1 MIPDILRN
9 VLGKKM
15 KFIYTSKIIQI
26 YLTIRVSVEPER
38 WLSRQKF
45 LTYKPHNPRSKPR
58 TLLNMKWGNR
68 LHMHIHT
75 HTHIHSNKRLKE
87 YIFIAHFL
95 PQLPIPHSFKETNIT
110 YPITRYNLKNKST
123 MHFYECQS

>member
-1 MIPDILRN
+1 
-9 VLGKKM
+9 M

-26 YLTIRVSVEPER
+26 NLTIGVSVMPDR
-38 WLSRQKF
+38 WLSRQKV
-45 LTYKPHNPRSKPR
+45 LTYKPENPSSKPR

-68 LHMHIHT
+68 LNMHIHT

-110 YPITRYNLKNKST
+110 
-123 MHFYECQS
+123 

>member
-1 MIPDILRN
+1 
-9 VLGKKM
+9 M

-26 YLTIRVSVEPER
+26 YLTIRVSVGPER

-45 LTYKPHNPRSKPR
+45 LTYKPGSPISKSR

-87 YIFIAHFL
+87 YIFIAHVL
-95 PQLPIPHSFKETNIT
+95 PQLPIPHSFKEANIT
-110 YPITRYNLKNKST
+110 
-123 MHFYECQS
+123 